1 MTEQSNQE
9 TLINFRTKR
18 PLKESFFRLCRE
30 QNVSATARLNDFMR
44 ETLKENGVGASVS
57 PKQKQSQSQSVSD
70 WRDDLI
76 RA

>member
-9 TLINFRTKR
+9 TLINFRTKK

-30 QNVSATARLNDFMR
+30 ENVSATARLNDFMR
-44 ETLKENGVGASVS
+44 KTLSDAGVG
-57 PKQKQSQSQSVSD
+57 QSTLENKTQNKPVNN

>member
-1 MTEQSNQE
+1 MTEQPNQE
-9 TLINFRTKR
+9 TLINFRTKK

-30 QNVSATARLNDFMR
+30 ENVSATARLNDFMR
-44 ETLKENGVGASVS
+44 KTLSDAGVGQSTVENKA
-57 PKQKQSQSQSVSD
+57 QKKPVNN